1 MDQQRD
7 SIMRALMLVAGAALA
22 LAACNSN
29 QGNDAANADLNA
41 TDPNAAN
48 MMVTDENSAMG
59 NGAGGLDMNAAT
71 NSATENA
78 MAKDLNTNDKDTNLA
93 NGQ

>member
-1 MDQQRD
+1 
-7 SIMRALMLVAGAALA
+7 MRLIILAAGAALT

-29 QGNDAANADLNA
+29 KGNDTVNADMNA

-48 MMVTDENSAMG
+48 MSMTANDTDMA
-59 NGAGGLDMNAAT
+59 NGAGGMDMNTAT

-78 MAKDLNTNDKDTNLA
+78 MAKDMNTNDKDTNLS
-93 NGQ
+93 NGM

>member
-1 MDQQRD
+1 
-7 SIMRALMLVAGAALA
+7 MRLIILGAGAALG

-29 QGNDAANADLNA
+29 AGNNDMNA

-48 MMVTDENSAMG
+48 MMVTDENAALG
-59 NGAGGLDMNAAT
+59 EGAGGADMNAVT

-78 MAKDLNTNDKDTNLA
+78 MATDLNTNDKDTNLA
-93 NGQ
+93 NGM

>member
-1 MDQQRD
+1 
-7 SIMRALMLVAGAALA
+7 MRVLILACGAALA

-29 QGNDAANADLNA
+29 KGNDAANADMNDLNA

-48 MMVTDENSAMG
+48 LSMTADNGDMA
-59 NGAGGLDMNAAT
+59 NGAGGMDMNTAT

-78 MAKDLNTNDKDTNLA
+78 MAKDMNTNDKDTNLS
-93 NGQ
+93 NGM

>member
-1 MDQQRD
+1 
-7 SIMRALMLVAGAALA
+7 MRLMILACGAVLM

-29 QGNDAANADLNA
+29 KGNDQANADMNALNA

-48 MMVTDENSAMG
+48 MMMTDENAALG
-59 NGAGGLDMNAAT
+59 NGPGGMDMNTAT

-78 MAKDLNTNDKDTNLA
+78 MAKDMNTNDKDTNLS
-93 NGQ
+93 NGM

>member
-1 MDQQRD
+1 
-7 SIMRALMLVAGAALA
+7 MRLIILAAGAALT

-29 QGNDAANADLNA
+29 KANDAANADMNDMNA

-48 MMVTDENSAMG
+48 MSMTANDGDMA
-59 NGAGGLDMNAAT
+59 NGAGGMDMNTAT

-78 MAKDLNTNDKDTNLA
+78 MAKDMNTNDKDTNLS
-93 NGQ
+93 NGM